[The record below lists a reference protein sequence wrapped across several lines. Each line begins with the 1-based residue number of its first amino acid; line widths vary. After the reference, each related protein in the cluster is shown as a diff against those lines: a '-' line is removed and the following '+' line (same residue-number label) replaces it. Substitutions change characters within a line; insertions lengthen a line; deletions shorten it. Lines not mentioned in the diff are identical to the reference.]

1 MTDKTTEPSDVK
13 RSRAS
18 HHSQKQ
24 NYALLWKFV
33 LMMAQNE
40 REQSFPDLIEQPFL
54 FLFPGKNDI
63 KITKVLIRWME
74 FNIVTNNT
82 ISHQFFVF
90 ILVYGFSSIAFSHVL
105 HHVAN
110 ICYIPSIHICFEMP
124 KKASWLSFVTF
135 FRKIHQQETK

>member
-1 MTDKTTEPSDVK
+1 MTYKTTEPSDVK

-54 FLFPGKNDI
+54 FLFPGK
-63 KITKVLIRWME
+63 K
-74 FNIVTNNT
+74 
-82 ISHQFFVF
+82 
-90 ILVYGFSSIAFSHVL
+90 
-105 HHVAN
+105 
-110 ICYIPSIHICFEMP
+110 
-124 KKASWLSFVTF
+124 
-135 FRKIHQQETK
+135 